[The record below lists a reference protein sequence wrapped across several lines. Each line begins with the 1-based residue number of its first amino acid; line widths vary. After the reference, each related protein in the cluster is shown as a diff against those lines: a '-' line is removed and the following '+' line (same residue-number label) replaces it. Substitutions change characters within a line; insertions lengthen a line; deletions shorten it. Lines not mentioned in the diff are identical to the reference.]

1 MGNQEL
7 ENLIQ
12 FLASESGINRQVSH
26 QIKNPHSIIKKLH
39 SE

>member
-7 ENLIQ
+7 KNLIQ
-12 FLASESGINRQVSH
+12 SSASESIINRQVPH
-26 QIKNPHSIIKKLH
+26 QIKNPDSIIKKLH